1 MSLAPMDLLQDAVVT
16 LVACAAMA
24 VLFRRVLGFARPSAG
39 SNSVAHR
46 LPLQPTVQPRDLA
59 ALNTPKP
66 GPIAKDRMS
75 DPFKSLLRPNVVCT
89 AV

>member
-39 SNSVAHR
+39 PGCANCPSAAKSCHTPEQTTAPSASSEH
-46 LPLQPTVQPRDLA
+46 PLV
-59 ALNTPKP
+59 
-66 GPIAKDRMS
+66 
-75 DPFKSLLRPNVVCT
+75 FVRPSQH
-89 AV
+89 